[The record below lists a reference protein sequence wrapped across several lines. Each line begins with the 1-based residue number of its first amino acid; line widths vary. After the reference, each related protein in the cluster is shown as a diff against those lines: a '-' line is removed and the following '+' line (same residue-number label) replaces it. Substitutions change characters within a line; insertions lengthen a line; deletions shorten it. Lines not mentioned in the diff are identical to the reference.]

1 MGLVTAYEDGCTRS
15 RRIVKSAVTETSI
28 VKGSLKTTTRYLPC
42 GRYDKYDENEGAD
55 REKVKTEKSKLKTGN
70 TSNAILGEHTGSP
83 AQRSGEEYIQDG
95 FVVSTIRRIQL
106 VMLIIALCSFIL
118 QNGLLVGLYSYFNIH

>member
-1 MGLVTAYEDGCTRS
+1 MELVTAYEDAYTRS

-28 VKGSLKTTTRYLPC
+28 VKGSLKATTRYLPC

-70 TSNAILGEHTGSP
+70 TSGAIP
-83 AQRSGEEYIQDG
+83 VR
-95 FVVSTIRRIQL
+95 TIRTPQSCNKLQSSCFQRALAAL
-106 VMLIIALCSFIL
+106 VVKTQVNLVLTRLHKPSERGALNTHIL
-118 QNGLLVGLYSYFNIH
+118 P

>member
-1 MGLVTAYEDGCTRS
+1 M
-15 RRIVKSAVTETSI
+15 KSAVTETSI

-70 TSNAILGEHTGSP
+70 TSGAIPVRADPALTSKHEEHP
-83 AQRSGEEYIQDG
+83 AGLEESANPGGRTLKFARHVND
-95 FVVSTIRRIQL
+95 
-106 VMLIIALCSFIL
+106 
-118 QNGLLVGLYSYFNIH
+118 YS

>member
-1 MGLVTAYEDGCTRS
+1 S

-70 TSNAILGEHTGSP
+70 TSGVIPG
-83 AQRSGEEYIQDG
+83 R
-95 FVVSTIRRIQL
+95 TIRTPQSCNKL
-106 VMLIIALCSFIL
+106 QSSSSFRKRSTK
-118 QNGLLVGLYSYFNIH
+118 YSYSFVTLDLQSKGIEAGVY

>member
-1 MGLVTAYEDGCTRS
+1 MQTSFAPRGMQ
-15 RRIVKSAVTETSI
+15 ETSI

-70 TSNAILGEHTGSP
+70 TSGAIPVRTHRFAPTSKHEEH
-83 AQRSGEEYIQDG
+83 
-95 FVVSTIRRIQL
+95 
-106 VMLIIALCSFIL
+106 
-118 QNGLLVGLYSYFNIH
+118 

>member
-1 MGLVTAYEDGCTRS
+1 MVELVTAYEDAYTRS

-70 TSNAILGEHTGSP
+70 TSGAIPGGQTRPLQANTRSILQVWRSLQIQEGEH
-83 AQRSGEEYIQDG
+83 
-95 FVVSTIRRIQL
+95 
-106 VMLIIALCSFIL
+106 
-118 QNGLLVGLYSYFNIH
+118 

>member
-70 TSNAILGEHTGSP
+70 TSGAIPVRADPALTSKHEEHPAGLEESVNLQIQESEHYRWICDISRLGE
-83 AQRSGEEYIQDG
+83 
-95 FVVSTIRRIQL
+95 
-106 VMLIIALCSFIL
+106 
-118 QNGLLVGLYSYFNIH
+118 